1 MGESILYSCFQW
13 RIRSVLSLV
22 YCQNG
27 ICSYSFSRFQSG
39 WFRQNPETTFEVY
52 VEVAYPRTGGTL
64 SDPEVQRQFPEDYSD
79 QEVLQTLT
87 KFCFPFYVDSLTV
100 SQVGQNFTFVLTDI
114 DSKQRFGFC
123 RLSSGAKSCFCIL
136 SGDGVYCIAVK
147 KKVETCCSH
156 ELYLPW
162 FEVFYKILNILADYT
177 TKRQESQWNELLET
191 LHRLPIPDPGVSVH
205 LSVHSYFTVPDTRE
219 LPSIP
224 ENRNL
229 TEYFVAVDVNNM
241 LHLYAS
247 MLYERRI
254 LIICSK
260 LSTLTACIHGS
271 AAMLYPMYW
280 QHVYIPVLP
289 PHLLDYCCAPM
300 PYLIGIHLSL
310 MEKVRNMA
318 LDDVVILNVDTNT
331 LETPFDDL
339 QSLPNDVISS
349 LKNRLKK
356 VSTTTGDGVA
366 RAFLKAQAAFFGS
379 YRNALKIEP
388 EEPITFCE
396 EAFVSHYRSG
406 AMRQFLQNATQLQ
419 LFKQFIDG
427 RLDLLNSGEGFSDV
441 FEEEINMGEYAGSDK
456 LYHQW
461 LSTVRKGSGAIL
473 NTVKTKA
480 NPAMKTVYK
489 FAKDHAKMGIKEV
502 KNRLKQKDF
511 AENGCAATAEEPLPK
526 TAPSPLVE
534 AKDPKLR
541 EDRRPITVHF
551 GQPQRL
557 RPTRPPP
564 PKIQRSR
571 PVRPPRPHVVKRP
584 KSNISVE
591 GRRTS
596 VSSPEQARAGHCVG
610 RRRGHRGPAHRRDLN
625 PRASSAPLSGACGPS
640 RPCLVKPLRHY
651 AVFLSEDSSDDE
663 CQREEA
669 PSAGF
674 TESFFFSAPFE
685 WPQPYRT
692 LKESDSA
699 EGDEAES
706 PKQLSRDPRAPV
718 PVPSDRAASIDLL
731 EDVFS
736 NLDMEAP
743 VQPLGQAKSL
753 EDLRAPKDLREQ
765 PGTFDYQRLDLGRS
779 ERSLGMMVALK
790 LTHPY
795 NKLWSLGQDDM
806 AIPSKPPSTS
816 PEKPA
821 TLLGNSPSLP
831 CRPQAQDSILNPSN
845 KEEAPTPTPGSITIP
860 RPQGRK
866 TPELGIVPP
875 PPTARPAKLPAAS
888 GTLGDFSADRE
899 RQAALNPALFPGLLP
914 RAAPQG
920 PTELLQPLSPAPAAT
935 GMGSDALLALLDP
948 LNTAWSGDIVPPH
961 PAAPNVATPFTPQLS
976 FPAAGTPAPF
986 PQPPLNPFVPSV
998 PVAPATLRLG
1008 STPAGPFGVPPASLG
1023 PAFAPSLLLSSSG
1036 FCAPHR
1042 SQTNL
1047 SALSMPNLFGQVPMG
1062 THTSPLQPLGPP
1074 SVAPS
1079 RIRTL
1084 PLPRSSARAA
1094 EAKQGLALRP
1104 GDPPLLPPRAPQGL
1118 EPALQPSVPS
1128 QARDPF
1134 EDLLQKTKQDVSPA
1148 PAPSSVE
1155 QLRRQWETFE

>member
-1 MGESILYSCFQW
+1 M
-13 RIRSVLSLV
+13 
-22 YCQNG
+22 
-27 ICSYSFSRFQSG
+27 
-39 WFRQNPETTFEVY
+39 
-52 VEVAYPRTGGTL
+52 
-64 SDPEVQRQFPEDYSD
+64 
-79 QEVLQTLT
+79 T
-87 KFCFPFYVDSLTV
+87 KFCFPFYVDSLSV

-136 SGDGVYCIAVK
+136 S
-147 KKVETCCSH
+147 
-156 ELYLPW
+156 YLPW
-162 FEVFYKILNILADYT
+162 FEVFYKLLNILADYT
-177 TKRQESQWNELLET
+177 TKQQESQWNELLET

-205 LSVHSYFTVPDTRE
+205 LSVHSYFTVPDSRE

-388 EEPITFCE
+388 EEPITFSE

-441 FEEEINMGEYAGSDK
+441 FEEEISMGEYAGSDK

-502 KNRLKQKDF
+502 KNRLKQKDIT
-511 AENGCAATAEEPLPK
+511 ENGCASSAEDPLPK
-526 TAPSPLVE
+526 TIPSPLAE

-551 GQPQRL
+551 GQ
-557 RPTRPPP
+557 
-564 PKIQRSR
+564 
-571 PVRPPRPHVVKRP
+571 VRPPRPHVIKRP
-584 KSNISVE
+584 KSNMAVE

-596 VSSPEQARAGHCVG
+596 ISSPEQ
-610 RRRGHRGPAHRRDLN
+610 
-625 PRASSAPLSGACGPS
+625 
-640 RPCLVKPLRHY
+640 
-651 AVFLSEDSSDDE
+651 
-663 CQREEA
+663 
-669 PSAGF
+669 
-674 TESFFFSAPFE
+674 
-685 WPQPYRT
+685 PQPYRT

-699 EGDEAES
+699 EGDETES
-706 PKQLSRDPRAPV
+706 PEQPTREPWGPTPAP
-718 PVPSDRAASIDLL
+718 PDRAASIDLL

-736 NLDMEAP
+736 SLDVEAP
-743 VQPLGQAKSL
+743 LQPLGQAKSL
-753 EDLRAPKDLREQ
+753 EDLRVPRDLREQ
-765 PGTFDYQRLDLGRS
+765 SGSFDYQRLDLCRS
-779 ERSLGMMVALK
+779 ERGLSMAAALK
-790 LTHPY
+790 FAHPY
-795 NKLWSLGQDDM
+795 TQLWSLGQDDM
-806 AIPSKPPSTS
+806 AIPSKPSMTS
-816 PEKPA
+816 PEKPSA
-821 TLLGNSPSLP
+821 LLGTLPALPVRPQNQEGILSPS
-831 CRPQAQDSILNPSN
+831 I
-845 KEEAPTPTPGSITIP
+845 KEETPVPAPGSITIP

-875 PPTARPAKLPAAS
+875 PPTARPAKLQGAGGP
-888 GTLGDFSADRE
+888 LGDFSSEPLQMDLE
-899 RQAALNPALFPGLLP
+899 RQAALSPALLSGLLP
-914 RAAPQG
+914 RAGPQG
-920 PTELLQPLSPAPAAT
+920 STELVQSPSPAPGAAGT
-935 GMGSDALLALLDP
+935 GSDALLALLDP
-948 LNTAWSGDIVPPH
+948 LNTAWSGSTIPSYPTT
-961 PAAPNVATPFTPQLS
+961 PSVATPFTPQLS
-976 FPAAGTPAPF
+976 FPSTVTPSPF
-986 PQPPLNPFVPSV
+986 AQTPLNPFVPSV
-998 PVAPATLRLG
+998 PVVPPTMSLG
-1008 STPAGPFGVPPASLG
+1008 STPARPFGTPPASLG
-1023 PAFAPSLLLSSSG
+1023 PAYAPSILLSGSS

-1042 SQTNL
+1042 SQPTL
-1047 SALSMPNLFGQVPMG
+1047 SALSMPNLFGQIPMG
-1062 THTSPLQPLGPP
+1062 AHTSPLQPLGPP
-1074 SVAPS
+1074 AVAPS

-1104 GDPPLLPPRAPQGL
+1104 GESPLLPPRPPQNL
-1118 EPALQPSVPS
+1118 QPTLQPSAPT

-1134 EDLLQKTKQDVSPA
+1134 EDLLRKTKQDVSPSPVPA
-1148 PAPSSVE
+1148 PAPAPAPASASTSVE

>member
-1 MGESILYSCFQW
+1 MGS
-13 RIRSVLSLV
+13 RIK
-22 YCQNG
+22 
-27 ICSYSFSRFQSG
+27 
-39 WFRQNPETTFEVY
+39 QNPETTFEVY

-136 SGDGVYCIAVK
+136 S
-147 KKVETCCSH
+147 
-156 ELYLPW
+156 YLPW
-162 FEVFYKILNILADYT
+162 FEVFYKLLNILADYT
-177 TKRQESQWNELLET
+177 TKRQENQWNELLET
-191 LHRLPIPDPGVSVH
+191 LHKLPIPDPGVSVH

-502 KNRLKQKDF
+502 KNRLKQKDI
-511 AENGCAATAEEPLPK
+511 AENGCAPTPEEQLPK

-551 GQPQRL
+551 GQLQIL
-557 RPTRPPP
+557 RPTRLP

-584 KSNISVE
+584 KSNITVE

-596 VSSPEQARAGHCVG
+596 VPSPEQ
-610 RRRGHRGPAHRRDLN
+610 
-625 PRASSAPLSGACGPS
+625 
-640 RPCLVKPLRHY
+640 
-651 AVFLSEDSSDDE
+651 
-663 CQREEA
+663 
-669 PSAGF
+669 
-674 TESFFFSAPFE
+674 
-685 WPQPYRT
+685 PQPYRT

-706 PKQLSRDPRAPV
+706 PEQRVRKPVGPV
-718 PVPSDRAASIDLL
+718 PAPPDRAASIDLL

-743 VQPLGQAKSL
+743 LQPLGQAKSL

-765 PGTFDYQRLDLGRS
+765 PGTFDYQRLDLGGS
-779 ERSLGMMVALK
+779 ERSRGMAMALK
-790 LTHPY
+790 LAHPY

-806 AIPSKPPSTS
+806 AIPSKPPAAS
-816 PEKPA
+816 PEKPLA
-821 TLLGNSPSLP
+821 LLGNSLALP
-831 CRPQAQDSILNPSN
+831 RRPQNQDSILNPSD
-845 KEEAPTPTPGSITIP
+845 KEEVPTPTLGSITIP

-875 PPTARPAKLPAAS
+875 PPVARPAKLQAA
-888 GTLGDFSADRE
+888 GTELGDFSEQLQTDRD
-899 RQAALNPALFPGLLP
+899 RRAALSPALFPGLLP
-914 RAAPQG
+914 RVVPQG
-920 PTELLQPLSPAPAAT
+920 PTELLQPLSPGPGAAGT
-935 GMGSDALLALLDP
+935 SSDALLALLDP
-948 LNTAWSGDIVPPH
+948 LSTAWSGSTLPPRH
-961 PAAPNVATPFTPQLS
+961 TAPNVATPFTPQFS
-976 FPAAGTPAPF
+976 FPPVGTPTPF
-986 PQPPLNPFVPSV
+986 PQPPLNPFVPSMSA
-998 PVAPATLRLG
+998 APHTLPLV
-1008 STPAGPFGVPPASLG
+1008 STPARPFGAPPASLG
-1023 PAFAPSLLLSSSG
+1023 PAFASGLLLSSAG

-1042 SQTNL
+1042 SQPNL

-1074 SVAPS
+1074 AVAPS

-1084 PLPRSSARAA
+1084 PLARSSARAA

-1104 GDPPLLPPRAPQGL
+1104 GDPQLLPPRPPQGL
-1118 EPALQPSVPS
+1118 EPALRPSAPQ

-1134 EDLLQKTKQDVSPA
+1134 EDLLLKTKQDVSPSPA
-1148 PAPSSVE
+1148 PAPAPGSVE
-1155 QLRRQWETFE
+1155 QLRKQWETFE

>member
-1 MGESILYSCFQW
+1 MISTPKLLSGRTPRGGLGEGF
-13 RIRSVLSLV
+13 
-22 YCQNG
+22 
-27 ICSYSFSRFQSG
+27 
-39 WFRQNPETTFEVY
+39 FRQNPETTFEVY

-136 SGDGVYCIAVK
+136 S
-147 KKVETCCSH
+147 
-156 ELYLPW
+156 YLPW
-162 FEVFYKILNILADYT
+162 FEVFYKLLNILADYT
-177 TKRQESQWNELLET
+177 TKGQENQWNELLET
-191 LHRLPIPDPGVSVH
+191 LHKLPIPDPGVSVH

-224 ENRNL
+224 EN
-229 TEYFVAVDVNNM
+229 
-241 LHLYAS
+241 
-247 MLYERRI
+247 
-254 LIICSK
+254 
-260 LSTLTACIHGS
+260 LTACIHGS
-271 AAMLYPMYW
+271 AAMLYPMFW

-406 AMRQFLQNATQLQ
+406 AMRQFLQNAIQLQ

-441 FEEEINMGEYAGSDK
+441 FEEEISMGEYAGSDK

-502 KNRLKQKDF
+502 KNRLKQKDIT
-511 AENGCAATAEEPLPK
+511 ENGCAPTMEEQPPK
-526 TAPSPLVE
+526 TVPSPLVE

-584 KSNISVE
+584 KSNITVE

-596 VSSPEQARAGHCVG
+596 VSSPEH
-610 RRRGHRGPAHRRDLN
+610 
-625 PRASSAPLSGACGPS
+625 
-640 RPCLVKPLRHY
+640 LVKPLRHY

-663 CQREEA
+663 CQREEG
-669 PSAGF
+669 PSSGF

-706 PKQLSRDPRAPV
+706 PEQRVREPTGPAPA
-718 PVPSDRAASIDLL
+718 PPDRAASIDLL
-731 EDVFS
+731 EDVFN
-736 NLDMEAP
+736 NLDMDVP
-743 VQPLGQAKSL
+743 LQPLGQAKSL
-753 EDLRAPKDLREQ
+753 EDLRTPKDLREQ
-765 PGTFDYQRLDLGRS
+765 PGTFDYQRLDLSRS
-779 ERSLGMMVALK
+779 DRSRGMPAALK

-806 AIPSKPPSTS
+806 ALPSKLPASS
-816 PEKPA
+816 PEKPSS
-821 TLLGNSPSLP
+821 LLGSSLALP
-831 CRPQAQDSILNPSN
+831 RRPPAQDSILNPSD

-875 PPTARPAKLPAAS
+875 PPTARPAKLQAAS
-888 GTLGDFSADRE
+888 AALGDFSE
-899 RQAALNPALFPGLLP
+899 RPQAEWERRAPLSPAPFPGLLP
-914 RAAPQG
+914 SAARQG
-920 PTELLQPLSPAPAAT
+920 PTEPLQPLSLAPGAAGT
-935 GMGSDALLALLDP
+935 SGDALLALLDP
-948 LNTAWSGDIVPPH
+948 LNTAWPGSTLPPG
-961 PAAPNVATPFTPQLS
+961 PSAPNVATSFTPQFG
-976 FPAAGTPAPF
+976 FPPTGTPTPF
-986 PQPPLNPFVPSV
+986 PQPSLNPFVPTV
-998 PVAPATLRLG
+998 PAALPAMPLV
-1008 STPAGPFGVPPASLG
+1008 STPAGPFGAPPAPLG
-1023 PAFAPSLLLSSSG
+1023 PAFAPSLLLASSG
-1036 FCAPHR
+1036 FCVPHR
-1042 SQTNL
+1042 SQPNL
-1047 SALSMPNLFGQVPMG
+1047 SALSMPNLFGQMPVG
-1062 THTSPLQPLGPP
+1062 AHTSPLQPLGPP
-1074 SVAPS
+1074 MVAPS

-1084 PLPRSSARAA
+1084 PLARSSARAA

-1104 GDPPLLPPRAPQGL
+1104 GEAPLLPPRPPQGL
-1118 EPALQPSVPS
+1118 EPALQPSAP
-1128 QARDPF
+1128 QEARDPF
-1134 EDLLQKTKQDVSPA
+1134 EDLLRKTKQDVSPA
-1148 PAPSSVE
+1148 PAPGSVE
-1155 QLRRQWETFE
+1155 QLRKQWETFE

>member
-1 MGESILYSCFQW
+1 MGS
-13 RIRSVLSLV
+13 RIK
-22 YCQNG
+22 
-27 ICSYSFSRFQSG
+27 
-39 WFRQNPETTFEVY
+39 QNPETTFEVY

-136 SGDGVYCIAVK
+136 S
-147 KKVETCCSH
+147 
-156 ELYLPW
+156 YLPW
-162 FEVFYKILNILADYT
+162 FEVFYKLLNILADYT
-177 TKRQESQWNELLET
+177 TKRQENQWNELLET
-191 LHRLPIPDPGVSVH
+191 LHKLPIPDPGVSVH

-224 ENRNL
+224 ENSKL

-502 KNRLKQKDF
+502 KNRLKQKDI
-511 AENGCAATAEEPLPK
+511 AENGCAPTPEEQLPK
-526 TAPSPLVE
+526 TAPSSLVE

-551 GQPQRL
+551 GQLQRL
-557 RPTRPPP
+557 RPTRLP

-584 KSNISVE
+584 KSNITVE

-596 VSSPEQARAGHCVG
+596 VPSPEH
-610 RRRGHRGPAHRRDLN
+610 
-625 PRASSAPLSGACGPS
+625 
-640 RPCLVKPLRHY
+640 LVKPLRHY

-663 CQREEA
+663 CRREEG
-669 PSAGF
+669 PSSGF

-706 PKQLSRDPRAPV
+706 PEQRLRKPVGPV
-718 PVPSDRAASIDLL
+718 PAPPDRAASIDLL

-743 VQPLGQAKSL
+743 LQPLGQAKSL

-765 PGTFDYQRLDLGRS
+765 PGTFDYQRLDLGGS
-779 ERSLGMMVALK
+779 ERSRGMAVALK
-790 LTHPY
+790 LAHPY

-806 AIPSKPPSTS
+806 AIPSKPPAAS
-816 PEKPA
+816 PEKPLA
-821 TLLGNSPSLP
+821 LLGNSLALP
-831 CRPQAQDSILNPSN
+831 RRPQNQDSILNPSD
-845 KEEAPTPTPGSITIP
+845 KEEVPTPTLGSITIP

-875 PPTARPAKLPAAS
+875 PPVARPAKLQAAS
-888 GTLGDFSADRE
+888 TELGDFSEQPQTDQGR
-899 RQAALNPALFPGLLP
+899 RAALSPALFPGLLP
-914 RAAPQG
+914 RVVPQG
-920 PTELLQPLSPAPAAT
+920 PTELLQPLSPGPGASGT
-935 GMGSDALLALLDP
+935 SSDALLALLDP
-948 LNTAWSGDIVPPH
+948 LSTAWSGSTLPPRH
-961 PAAPNVATPFTPQLS
+961 TAPNVATPFTPQFT
-976 FPAAGTPAPF
+976 FPSVGTPTPF
-986 PQPPLNPFVPSV
+986 PQPPLNPFVPSM
-998 PVAPATLRLG
+998 PAAPPTLPLV
-1008 STPAGPFGVPPASLG
+1008 STPAGPFGAPPASLG
-1023 PAFAPSLLLSSSG
+1023 SAFASGLLLSSTG

-1042 SQTNL
+1042 SQPNL
-1047 SALSMPNLFGQVPMG
+1047 SALSMPNLFGQMPMG

-1074 SVAPS
+1074 GVPPS

-1084 PLPRSSARAA
+1084 PLARSSARAA

-1104 GDPPLLPPRAPQGL
+1104 GDPPLLPPRPPQGL
-1118 EPALQPSVPS
+1118 EPALRPSAPQ

-1134 EDLLQKTKQDVSPA
+1134 EDLLLKTKQDVSPSPA
-1148 PAPSSVE
+1148 PAPAPGSVE
-1155 QLRRQWETFE
+1155 QLRKQWETFE

>member
-1 MGESILYSCFQW
+1 MISTPKLLSGRTPRGGMGAGF
-13 RIRSVLSLV
+13 
-22 YCQNG
+22 
-27 ICSYSFSRFQSG
+27 
-39 WFRQNPETTFEVY
+39 FRQNPETTFEVY

-136 SGDGVYCIAVK
+136 S
-147 KKVETCCSH
+147 
-156 ELYLPW
+156 YLPW
-162 FEVFYKILNILADYT
+162 FEVFYKLLNILADYT
-177 TKRQESQWNELLET
+177 TKGQENQWNELLET
-191 LHRLPIPDPGVSVH
+191 LHKLPIPDPGVSVH

-271 AAMLYPMYW
+271 AAMLYPMFW

-406 AMRQFLQNATQLQ
+406 AMRQFLQNAIQLQ

-441 FEEEINMGEYAGSDK
+441 FEEEISMGEYAGSDK

-502 KNRLKQKDF
+502 KNRLKQKDIT
-511 AENGCAATAEEPLPK
+511 ENGCAPTMEEQPPK
-526 TAPSPLVE
+526 TVPSPLVE

-551 GQPQRL
+551 GQ
-557 RPTRPPP
+557 
-564 PKIQRSR
+564 
-571 PVRPPRPHVVKRP
+571 VRPPRPHVVKRP
-584 KSNISVE
+584 KSNITVE

-596 VSSPEQARAGHCVG
+596 VSSPEQ
-610 RRRGHRGPAHRRDLN
+610 
-625 PRASSAPLSGACGPS
+625 
-640 RPCLVKPLRHY
+640 
-651 AVFLSEDSSDDE
+651 
-663 CQREEA
+663 
-669 PSAGF
+669 
-674 TESFFFSAPFE
+674 
-685 WPQPYRT
+685 PQPYRT

-706 PKQLSRDPRAPV
+706 PEQRVREPTGPAPA
-718 PVPSDRAASIDLL
+718 PPDRAASIDLL
-731 EDVFS
+731 EDVFN
-736 NLDMEAP
+736 NLDMDVP
-743 VQPLGQAKSL
+743 LQPLGQAKSL
-753 EDLRAPKDLREQ
+753 EDLRTPKDLREQ
-765 PGTFDYQRLDLGRS
+765 PGTFDYQRLDLSRS
-779 ERSLGMMVALK
+779 DRSRGMPVALK

-806 AIPSKPPSTS
+806 AIPSKLPASS
-816 PEKPA
+816 PEKPSS
-821 TLLGNSPSLP
+821 LLGSSLALP
-831 CRPQAQDSILNPSN
+831 RRPPAQDSILNPSD
-845 KEEAPTPTPGSITIP
+845 KEEVPTPTPGSITIP

-875 PPTARPAKLPAAS
+875 PPTARPAKLQAAS
-888 GTLGDFSADRE
+888 AALGDFSE
-899 RQAALNPALFPGLLP
+899 RPQAEWERRAPLSPAPFPGLLP
-914 RAAPQG
+914 SAARQG
-920 PTELLQPLSPAPAAT
+920 PTEPLQPLSLAPGAAGT
-935 GMGSDALLALLDP
+935 SGDALLALLDP
-948 LNTAWSGDIVPPH
+948 LNTAWPGSTLPPG
-961 PAAPNVATPFTPQLS
+961 PSAPNVATSFTPQFS
-976 FPAAGTPAPF
+976 FPPTGTPTPF
-986 PQPPLNPFVPSV
+986 PQPSLNPFVPTV
-998 PVAPATLRLG
+998 PAALPAMPLV
-1008 STPAGPFGVPPASLG
+1008 STPAGPFGAPPAPLG

-1036 FCAPHR
+1036 FCVPHR
-1042 SQTNL
+1042 SQPNL
-1047 SALSMPNLFGQVPMG
+1047 SALSMPNLFGQMPMG
-1062 THTSPLQPLGPP
+1062 AHTSPLQPLGPP
-1074 SVAPS
+1074 MVAPS

-1084 PLPRSSARAA
+1084 PLARSSARAA

-1104 GDPPLLPPRAPQGL
+1104 GEAPLLPPRPPQGL
-1118 EPALQPSVPS
+1118 EPALQPSAP
-1128 QARDPF
+1128 QEARDPF
-1134 EDLLQKTKQDVSPA
+1134 EDLLRKTKQDVSPA
-1148 PAPSSVE
+1148 PAPGSVE
-1155 QLRRQWETFE
+1155 QLRKQWETFE

>member
-1 MGESILYSCFQW
+1 MLKWPILGQVALFQREW
-13 RIRSVLSLV
+13 KGGGKTEKENHRCEIDTLIGCLL
-22 YCQNG
+22 QALLLGPG
-27 ICSYSFSRFQSG
+27 IE
-39 WFRQNPETTFEVY
+39 PTTEILRCRGNSQ
-52 VEVAYPRTGGTL
+52 RTT
-64 SDPEVQRQFPEDYSD
+64 V
-79 QEVLQTLT
+79 T
-87 KFCFPFYVDSLTV
+87 SLTV

-136 SGDGVYCIAVK
+136 S
-147 KKVETCCSH
+147 
-156 ELYLPW
+156 YLPW
-162 FEVFYKILNILADYT
+162 FEVFYKLLNILADYT
-177 TKRQESQWNELLET
+177 TKGQESQWHELLET
-191 LHRLPIPDPGVSVH
+191 LHKLPIPDPGVSVH

-271 AAMLYPMYW
+271 AAMLYPMFW

-331 LETPFDDL
+331 LETPFADL

-349 LKNRLKK
+349 LKSRLKK

-388 EEPITFCE
+388 GEPITFCE
-396 EAFVSHYRSG
+396 ETFVSHYRSG

-441 FEEEINMGEYAGSDK
+441 FEEEINMGEYAGSDR

-502 KNRLKQKDF
+502 KNRLKQKDIT
-511 AENGCAATAEEPLPK
+511 ENGCAPTLEEQLPK
-526 TAPSPLVE
+526 TVPSPLVE
-534 AKDPKLR
+534 VKDPKLR

-557 RPTRPPP
+557 LRPTRPPP
-564 PKIQRSR
+564 PKIQRWR

-584 KSNISVE
+584 KSNIAVE
-591 GRRTS
+591 GRRPS
-596 VSSPEQARAGHCVG
+596 VPSQEQ
-610 RRRGHRGPAHRRDLN
+610 
-625 PRASSAPLSGACGPS
+625 
-640 RPCLVKPLRHY
+640 
-651 AVFLSEDSSDDE
+651 
-663 CQREEA
+663 
-669 PSAGF
+669 
-674 TESFFFSAPFE
+674 
-685 WPQPYRT
+685 PQPYRT

-699 EGDEAES
+699 EGEAES
-706 PKQLSRDPRAPV
+706 PEQRARELMGPA
-718 PVPSDRAASIDLL
+718 PAPPDRAASVDLL
-731 EDVFS
+731 EDIFS
-736 NLDMEAP
+736 SLDMEVP
-743 VQPLGQAKSL
+743 LQPLGQAKSL
-753 EDLRAPKDLREQ
+753 EDLRTPKDLREQ
-765 PGTFDYQRLDLGRS
+765 SGTFDYQRLDLGRS
-779 ERSLGMMVALK
+779 DRSLGMPLALR
-790 LTHPY
+790 LAHPY

-806 AIPSKPPSTS
+806 AICSKPQAPS
-816 PEKPA
+816 PEKPSA
-821 TLLGNSPSLP
+821 LLGNAPALLH
-831 CRPQAQDSILNPSN
+831 RPQNRDSILDLGD
-845 KEEAPTPTPGSITIP
+845 KEAAPAPTPGSITIP

-866 TPELGIVPP
+866 TPELGIMPP
-875 PPTARPAKLPAAS
+875 PPTARPAKLPAA
-888 GTLGDFSADRE
+888 GAALGDFSSEWLQAEKDR
-899 RQAALNPALFPGLLP
+899 RTAPLP
-914 RAAPQG
+914 SAVPQG
-920 PTELLQPLSPAPAAT
+920 PTKPLQPLSLAPGSAAT
-935 GMGSDALLALLDP
+935 GSDALLALLDP
-948 LNTAWSGDIVPPH
+948 LSTSWSDSTLPPG
-961 PAAPNVATPFTPQLS
+961 PTAPNVATPFTPQFS
-976 FPAAGTPAPF
+976 FPPAGTPTAF
-986 PQPPLNPFVPSV
+986 PQPSLNPFVQSV
-998 PVAPATLRLG
+998 PAALPAMSLV
-1008 STPAGPFGVPPASLG
+1008 STPARPFGAPPASLG

-1036 FCAPHR
+1036 FCPPHR
-1042 SQTNL
+1042 SQPNL
-1047 SALSMPNLFGQVPMG
+1047 SALSMPNLFGQMPMG
-1062 THTSPLQPLGPP
+1062 AHTSPLQPLGPP
-1074 SVAPS
+1074 TVAPS

-1084 PLPRSSARAA
+1084 PLVRSSARAA
-1094 EAKQGLALRP
+1094 EAKQGLALRS
-1104 GDPPLLPPRAPQGL
+1104 GDPPLIPPRPAQGL
-1118 EPALQPSVPS
+1118 EPALQPSAT
-1128 QARDPF
+1128 QETRDPF
-1134 EDLLQKTKQDVSPA
+1134 EDLLWKTKQDVSPA
-1148 PAPSSVE
+1148 PAPTPGSVE
-1155 QLRRQWETFE
+1155 QLRKQWETFE

>member
-1 MGESILYSCFQW
+1 MGAENYVRCWRKTHSSNSNCARCGTGVIRQVGALKELPVEWEDRYLVRGKTQRPRLKCMLKWPILGQVALFQIL
-13 RIRSVLSLV
+13 RCRG
-22 YCQNG
+22 N
-27 ICSYSFSRFQSG
+27 SR
-39 WFRQNPETTFEVY
+39 RTTV
-52 VEVAYPRTGGTL
+52 T
-64 SDPEVQRQFPEDYSD
+64 
-79 QEVLQTLT
+79 
-87 KFCFPFYVDSLTV
+87 SLTV

-136 SGDGVYCIAVK
+136 S
-147 KKVETCCSH
+147 
-156 ELYLPW
+156 YLPW
-162 FEVFYKILNILADYT
+162 FEVFYKLLNILADYT
-177 TKRQESQWNELLET
+177 TKGQESQWNELLET
-191 LHRLPIPDPGVSVH
+191 LHKLPIPDPGVSVH

-271 AAMLYPMYW
+271 AAMLYPMFW

-441 FEEEINMGEYAGSDK
+441 FEEEINMGEYAGSDR

-502 KNRLKQKDF
+502 KNRLKQKDIT
-511 AENGCAATAEEPLPK
+511 ENGCAPTLEEQLPK
-526 TAPSPLVE
+526 SMPSPLVE

-551 GQPQRL
+551 GQ
-557 RPTRPPP
+557 
-564 PKIQRSR
+564 
-571 PVRPPRPHVVKRP
+571 VRPPRPHVVRRP
-584 KSNISVE
+584 KSNITAE

-596 VSSPEQARAGHCVG
+596 ISSPEQ
-610 RRRGHRGPAHRRDLN
+610 
-625 PRASSAPLSGACGPS
+625 
-640 RPCLVKPLRHY
+640 
-651 AVFLSEDSSDDE
+651 
-663 CQREEA
+663 
-669 PSAGF
+669 
-674 TESFFFSAPFE
+674 
-685 WPQPYRT
+685 PQPYRT

-699 EGDEAES
+699 EGEAES
-706 PKQLSRDPRAPV
+706 PEPRARAPGTPV
-718 PVPSDRAASIDLL
+718 PAPPDRAASTDLL
-731 EDVFS
+731 GDIFS
-736 NLDMEAP
+736 SLDMEVP
-743 VQPLGQAKSL
+743 LQPLGQAKSL
-753 EDLRAPKDLREQ
+753 EDLRTPKDLREQ

-779 ERSLGMMVALK
+779 ERSRGLPGALR
-790 LTHPY
+790 LAHPY

-806 AIPSKPPSTS
+806 AICSKPLATS
-816 PEKPA
+816 PEKPSA
-821 TLLGNSPSLP
+821 LLGNAPALP
-831 CRPQAQDSILNPSN
+831 RRPQNQDSVLNLGD
-845 KEEAPTPTPGSITIP
+845 KEAAPAPTPGSITIP

-875 PPTARPAKLPAAS
+875 PPTARPAKLQAAS
-888 GTLGDFSADRE
+888 TALGAFSSEWLQAERE
-899 RQAALNPALFPGLLP
+899 RRTAPLP
-914 RAAPQG
+914 SAAPQG
-920 PTELLQPLSPAPAAT
+920 PPTLLQPLSLAPGAAAT
-935 GMGSDALLALLDP
+935 GSDALLALLDP
-948 LNTAWSGDIVPPH
+948 LNTARSDSALPPG
-961 PAAPNVATPFTPQLS
+961 PTAPNIATPFTPQFSL
-976 FPAAGTPAPF
+976 PPAGTPAPF
-986 PQPPLNPFVPSV
+986 PQQSLNPFVPPV
-998 PVAPATLRLG
+998 PAALPAMSLV
-1008 STPAGPFGVPPASLG
+1008 STPAGPFGAPPASLG
-1023 PAFAPSLLLSSSG
+1023 PAFAPSFLLSSSG
-1036 FCAPHR
+1036 FCPPYR
-1042 SQTNL
+1042 SQPNL
-1047 SALSMPNLFGQVPMG
+1047 SALSMPNLFGQMPMG
-1062 THTSPLQPLGPP
+1062 AHTSPLQPLGPP
-1074 SVAPS
+1074 TVAPS

-1084 PLPRSSARAA
+1084 PLVRSSARAA

-1104 GDPPLLPPRAPQGL
+1104 GDPPLLPPRPSQGL
-1118 EPALQPSVPS
+1118 EPAPQPSAA
-1128 QARDPF
+1128 QEARDPF
-1134 EDLLQKTKQDVSPA
+1134 EDLLQKTKQAVSPA
-1148 PAPSSVE
+1148 PAPAPAPARDSVE
-1155 QLRRQWETFE
+1155 QLRKQWETFE

>member
-1 MGESILYSCFQW
+1 MLKWPILGQVALFQIL
-13 RIRSVLSLV
+13 RCRG
-22 YCQNG
+22 N
-27 ICSYSFSRFQSG
+27 SR
-39 WFRQNPETTFEVY
+39 RTTV
-52 VEVAYPRTGGTL
+52 T
-64 SDPEVQRQFPEDYSD
+64 
-79 QEVLQTLT
+79 
-87 KFCFPFYVDSLTV
+87 SLTV

-136 SGDGVYCIAVK
+136 S
-147 KKVETCCSH
+147 
-156 ELYLPW
+156 YLPW
-162 FEVFYKILNILADYT
+162 FEVFYKLLNILADYT
-177 TKRQESQWNELLET
+177 TKGQESQWNELLET
-191 LHRLPIPDPGVSVH
+191 LHKLPIPDPGVSVH

-271 AAMLYPMYW
+271 AAMLYPMFW

-502 KNRLKQKDF
+502 KNRLKQKDI
-511 AENGCAATAEEPLPK
+511 AENGCAPTTEEQLPK
-526 TAPSPLVE
+526 TAPSLLVE

-551 GQPQRL
+551 GQPERL
-557 RPTRPPP
+557 RPTRLPP

-584 KSNISVE
+584 KSNITVE

-596 VSSPEQARAGHCVG
+596 VPSPEH
-610 RRRGHRGPAHRRDLN
+610 
-625 PRASSAPLSGACGPS
+625 
-640 RPCLVKPLRHY
+640 LVKPLRHY

-663 CQREEA
+663 CQREEG
-669 PSAGF
+669 PSSGF

-699 EGDEAES
+699 DGDEAES
-706 PKQLSRDPRAPV
+706 PEQRAREPMG
-718 PVPSDRAASIDLL
+718 PAPAPPDRAASIDLL

-736 NLDMEAP
+736 SLDMEVP
-743 VQPLGQAKSL
+743 LQPLGQAKSL
-753 EDLRAPKDLREQ
+753 EDLRTPKDLREQ

-779 ERSLGMMVALK
+779 ERSRGMPVALK
-790 LTHPY
+790 LAHPY

-806 AIPSKPPSTS
+806 AIPSKPMATS
-816 PEKPA
+816 PEKPSA
-821 TLLGNSPSLP
+821 LLGNSLALP
-831 CRPQAQDSILNPSN
+831 RRPQNRDSILNPSD
-845 KEEAPTPTPGSITIP
+845 EEASTPILGSITIP

-875 PPTARPAKLPAAS
+875 PPTARPAKLQAA
-888 GTLGDFSADRE
+888 GTALGDFSSERLQSERE
-899 RQAALNPALFPGLLP
+899 RRAALSPAPFPGLLP
-914 RAAPQG
+914 RAVPQD
-920 PTELLQPLSPAPAAT
+920 PTELLQPLNLAPGTAGT
-935 GMGSDALLALLDP
+935 GSDALLALLDP
-948 LNTAWSGDIVPPH
+948 LNTAWSGSNVPPG
-961 PAAPNVATPFTPQLS
+961 PAAPNVATPFSPQFS
-976 FPAAGTPAPF
+976 FPPAGTPTPF
-986 PQPPLNPFVPSV
+986 PQPSLNPFVPSM
-998 PVAPATLRLG
+998 PAALPAMSLI
-1008 STPAGPFGVPPASLG
+1008 STPAGPLGAPPASLR

-1042 SQTNL
+1042 SHPNL
-1047 SALSMPNLFGQVPMG
+1047 SALSMPNLFGQMPMG
-1062 THTSPLQPLGPP
+1062 AHTSPLQPLGPP
-1074 SVAPS
+1074 AVVPS

-1084 PLPRSSARAA
+1084 PLARSSARAA

-1104 GDPPLLPPRAPQGL
+1104 GDPLLLPPRPPQGL
-1118 EPALQPSVPS
+1118 EPALQPSAPRE
-1128 QARDPF
+1128 ARDPF

-1148 PAPSSVE
+1148 PASGSVE
-1155 QLRRQWETFE
+1155 QLRKQWETFE

>member
-1 MGESILYSCFQW
+1 MWKWPILGQVLLFQIL
-13 RIRSVLSLV
+13 RCRG
-22 YCQNG
+22 N
-27 ICSYSFSRFQSG
+27 SR
-39 WFRQNPETTFEVY
+39 RTTV
-52 VEVAYPRTGGTL
+52 T
-64 SDPEVQRQFPEDYSD
+64 S
-79 QEVLQTLT
+79 
-87 KFCFPFYVDSLTV
+87 
-100 SQVGQNFTFVLTDI
+100 
-114 DSKQRFGFC
+114 
-123 RLSSGAKSCFCIL
+123 
-136 SGDGVYCIAVK
+136 
-147 KKVETCCSH
+147 
-156 ELYLPW
+156 YLPW
-162 FEVFYKILNILADYT
+162 FEVFYKLLNILADYT
-177 TKRQESQWNELLET
+177 TKRQENQWNELLES
-191 LHRLPIPDPGVSVH
+191 LHRLPIPDPGMSVH
-205 LSVHSYFTVPDTRE
+205 LSVHSYFTVPDIRE

-339 QSLPNDVISS
+339 QSLPNDVISA
-349 LKNRLKK
+349 LKSRLKK
-356 VSTTTGDGVA
+356 VSTATGDGVA

-388 EEPITFCE
+388 EEPITFSE

-502 KNRLKQKDF
+502 KNRLKQKDIT
-511 AENGCAATAEEPLPK
+511 ENGCAPTAEEPLPRT
-526 TAPSPLVE
+526 TASPLVE

-551 GQPQRL
+551 GQ
-557 RPTRPPP
+557 
-564 PKIQRSR
+564 
-571 PVRPPRPHVVKRP
+571 VRPPRPHVVRRP
-584 KSNISVE
+584 KSNITMES
-591 GRRTS
+591 RRTS
-596 VSSPEQARAGHCVG
+596 VSSPEQ
-610 RRRGHRGPAHRRDLN
+610 
-625 PRASSAPLSGACGPS
+625 
-640 RPCLVKPLRHY
+640 
-651 AVFLSEDSSDDE
+651 
-663 CQREEA
+663 
-669 PSAGF
+669 
-674 TESFFFSAPFE
+674 
-685 WPQPYRT
+685 PQPYRT
-692 LKESDSA
+692 LRESDSA

-706 PKQLSRDPRAPV
+706 PEQSARELRGPIPAP
-718 PVPSDRAASIDLL
+718 PDRVASIDLL
-731 EDVFS
+731 EDVFNS
-736 NLDMEAP
+736 LDVEAQL
-743 VQPLGQAKSL
+743 QPLGQAKSL
-753 EDLRAPKDLREQ
+753 EDLRATKDLREQ

-779 ERSLGMMVALK
+779 ERSLGMTVALK
-790 LTHPY
+790 LAHPY

-806 AIPSKPPSTS
+806 AIPSKPPTTS
-816 PEKPA
+816 PEKPSS
-821 TLLGNSPSLP
+821 LLGKSPALP
-831 CRPQAQDSILNPSN
+831 HRPQNRDSILSLN
-845 KEEAPTPTPGSITIP
+845 KEEAPTPASSSITIP

-875 PPTARPAKLPAAS
+875 PPTARPAKLQAAS
-888 GTLGDFSADRE
+888 GKFGDFSSEGLQTDWE
-899 RQAALNPALFPGLLP
+899 TQAALSPAVFPGLLP
-914 RAAPQG
+914 SVAPQG
-920 PTELLQPLSPAPAAT
+920 ATEPLKPLSPAPAAAGT
-935 GMGSDALLALLDP
+935 GSDALLALLDP
-948 LNTAWSGDIVPPH
+948 LNTAWSGSTVQPH
-961 PAAPNVATPFTPQLS
+961 PAAPHVATSFTPQFSFTPTGTLS
-976 FPAAGTPAPF
+976 PF
-986 PQPPLNPFVPSV
+986 PQPPLNPFVQSV
-998 PVAPATLRLG
+998 PVAPPTLPLV
-1008 STPAGPFGVPPASLG
+1008 STPAGPFGAPPASLG
-1023 PAFAPSLLLSSSG
+1023 PAFAPNLLLSNSG
-1036 FCAPHR
+1036 FCAPQR
-1042 SQTNL
+1042 SHPNL
-1047 SALSMPNLFGQVPMG
+1047 SALSMPNLFGQMPIG
-1062 THTSPLQPLGPP
+1062 SHTSPLQPLGPTV
-1074 SVAPS
+1074 VAPS

-1084 PLPRSSARAA
+1084 PLARSSARAA

-1104 GDPPLLPPRAPQGL
+1104 EDPPLLPPRPPQGL
-1118 EPALQPSVPS
+1118 EPTLQPSVPP

-1148 PAPSSVE
+1148 PGSAPGSVE

>member
-1 MGESILYSCFQW
+1 MGS
-13 RIRSVLSLV
+13 RIK
-22 YCQNG
+22 
-27 ICSYSFSRFQSG
+27 
-39 WFRQNPETTFEVY
+39 QNPETTFEVY
-52 VEVAYPRTGGTL
+52 VEVAYPRTVGTL
-64 SDPEVQRQFPEDYSD
+64 SDPEVQRQFPEDYGD

-136 SGDGVYCIAVK
+136 S
-147 KKVETCCSH
+147 
-156 ELYLPW
+156 YLPW
-162 FEVFYKILNILADYT
+162 FEVFYKLLNILADYT
-177 TKRQESQWNELLET
+177 TKGQESQWNELLET

-247 MLYERRI
+247 MLHERRI
-254 LIICSK
+254 LIVCSK

-271 AAMLYPMYW
+271 AAMLYPMFW

-502 KNRLKQKDF
+502 KNRLKQKDI
-511 AENGCAATAEEPLPK
+511 AENGCAPTMEEQLPR

-534 AKDPKLR
+534 AKDPRLR

-551 GQPQRL
+551 GQ
-557 RPTRPPP
+557 
-564 PKIQRSR
+564 
-571 PVRPPRPHVVKRP
+571 VRPPRPHVVRRP
-584 KSNISVE
+584 KSNVTVE

-596 VSSPEQARAGHCVG
+596 ISSPEQ
-610 RRRGHRGPAHRRDLN
+610 
-625 PRASSAPLSGACGPS
+625 
-640 RPCLVKPLRHY
+640 
-651 AVFLSEDSSDDE
+651 
-663 CQREEA
+663 
-669 PSAGF
+669 
-674 TESFFFSAPFE
+674 
-685 WPQPYRT
+685 PQPYRT

-699 EGDEAES
+699 EGDETKS
-706 PKQLSRDPRAPV
+706 PEQRAREPV
-718 PVPSDRAASIDLL
+718 GPAPAPPDRAASIDLL

-736 NLDMEAP
+736 SLDMEGP
-743 VQPLGQAKSL
+743 LQPLGQAKSL
-753 EDLRAPKDLREQ
+753 EDLRTPKDLREQ
-765 PGTFDYQRLDLGRS
+765 TGTFDYQRLDLGRGD
-779 ERSLGMMVALK
+779 RSRGMPVVLK
-790 LTHPY
+790 LAHPY
-795 NKLWSLGQDDM
+795 NKLWSMGQDDM
-806 AIPSKPPSTS
+806 AICSKPLAAA
-816 PEKPA
+816 PEKPSV
-821 TLLGNSPSLP
+821 LFGNSPALP
-831 CRPQAQDSILNPSN
+831 RRPPNRDSILNPSD
-845 KEEAPTPTPGSITIP
+845 KEVAPTPTAGSITIP

-875 PPTARPAKLPAAS
+875 PPTARPAKLPAA
-888 GTLGDFSADRE
+888 GAALGDFSSEWLSAEQE
-899 RQAALNPALFPGLLP
+899 RHAAPFPG
-914 RAAPQG
+914 ATSQG
-920 PTELLQPLSPAPAAT
+920 PTELLQPLSLAPGAAAT
-935 GMGSDALLALLDP
+935 GSDTLLALLDP
-948 LNTAWSGDIVPPH
+948 LHTAWSGSTLPPV
-961 PAAPNVATPFTPQLS
+961 PAAPNVATPFTPQFS
-976 FPAAGTPAPF
+976 FPPVGTPTPF
-986 PQPPLNPFVPSV
+986 PQPSLNPFVPSM
-998 PVAPATLRLG
+998 PAALPAMSLV
-1008 STPAGPFGVPPASLG
+1008 STPTGPYGAPPASLG
-1023 PAFAPSLLLSSSG
+1023 PAFAPGLLLSNSG

-1042 SQTNL
+1042 SQPNL
-1047 SALSMPNLFGQVPMG
+1047 SALSMPNLFGQMPMG
-1062 THTSPLQPLGPP
+1062 AHTSPLQPLGPP
-1074 SVAPS
+1074 TVAPS

-1084 PLPRSSARAA
+1084 PLVRSSARAA

-1104 GDPPLLPPRAPQGL
+1104 GDPPLLPPRPPQSL
-1118 EPALQPSVPS
+1118 EPALQPSAT
-1128 QARDPF
+1128 QEARDPF
-1134 EDLLQKTKQDVSPA
+1134 EDLLRKTKQDVSPA
-1148 PAPSSVE
+1148 PAPGSVE
-1155 QLRRQWETFE
+1155 QLRKQWETFE

>member
-1 MGESILYSCFQW
+1 MLKLPIPGQ
-13 RIRSVLSLV
+13 
-22 YCQNG
+22 
-27 ICSYSFSRFQSG
+27 
-39 WFRQNPETTFEVY
+39 
-52 VEVAYPRTGGTL
+52 VAL
-64 SDPEVQRQFPEDYSD
+64 F

-87 KFCFPFYVDSLTV
+87 KFCFPFYMDSLTV

-136 SGDGVYCIAVK
+136 S
-147 KKVETCCSH
+147 
-156 ELYLPW
+156 YLPW
-162 FEVFYKILNILADYT
+162 FEVFYKLLNILADYT
-177 TKRQESQWNELLET
+177 TKRQENQWNELLET
-191 LHRLPIPDPGVSVH
+191 LHKLPIPDPGVSVH

-502 KNRLKQKDF
+502 KNRLKQKDI
-511 AENGCAATAEEPLPK
+511 AENGCAPTPEEQLPK

-551 GQPQRL
+551 GQ
-557 RPTRPPP
+557 
-564 PKIQRSR
+564 
-571 PVRPPRPHVVKRP
+571 VRPPRPHVVKRP
-584 KSNISVE
+584 KSNITVE

-596 VSSPEQARAGHCVG
+596 VPSPEQ
-610 RRRGHRGPAHRRDLN
+610 
-625 PRASSAPLSGACGPS
+625 
-640 RPCLVKPLRHY
+640 
-651 AVFLSEDSSDDE
+651 
-663 CQREEA
+663 
-669 PSAGF
+669 
-674 TESFFFSAPFE
+674 
-685 WPQPYRT
+685 PQPYRT

-706 PKQLSRDPRAPV
+706 PEQQVRKPTGPV
-718 PVPSDRAASIDLL
+718 PAPTDRAASIDLL
-731 EDVFS
+731 EDVFN
-736 NLDMEAP
+736 NLDMEAAL
-743 VQPLGQAKSL
+743 QPLGQAKSL

-765 PGTFDYQRLDLGRS
+765 PGTFDYQRLDLGGS
-779 ERSLGMMVALK
+779 ERSRGVTVALK

-806 AIPSKPPSTS
+806 AIPSKPPAAS
-816 PEKPA
+816 PDKPSA
-821 TLLGNSPSLP
+821 LLGNSLALP
-831 CRPQAQDSILNPSN
+831 RRPQNRDSILNPSD
-845 KEEAPTPTPGSITIP
+845 KEEVPTPTLGSITIP

-875 PPTARPAKLPAAS
+875 PPIPRPAKLQAA
-888 GTLGDFSADRE
+888 GTALGDFSERLQVDRD
-899 RQAALNPALFPGLLP
+899 RRAALSPGLLP
-914 RAAPQG
+914 GGVPQG
-920 PTELLQPLSPAPAAT
+920 PTELLQPLSPSPGTAGT
-935 GMGSDALLALLDP
+935 SSDALLALLDP
-948 LNTAWSGDIVPPH
+948 LSTAWSGSTLPPRH
-961 PAAPNVATPFTPQLS
+961 AAPNVATPFTPQFS
-976 FPAAGTPAPF
+976 FPPAGTPAPF
-986 PQPPLNPFVPSV
+986 PQPPLNPFVPSM
-998 PVAPATLRLG
+998 PAAPPTLSLV

-1023 PAFAPSLLLSSSG
+1023 PAFASGLLLSSAG

-1042 SQTNL
+1042 SQPNL
-1047 SALSMPNLFGQVPMG
+1047 SALSMPNLFGQMPMG

-1074 SVAPS
+1074 AVAPS

-1084 PLPRSSARAA
+1084 PLARSSARAA

-1104 GDPPLLPPRAPQGL
+1104 GDPPLLPPRPPQGL
-1118 EPALQPSVPS
+1118 EPTLQPSAPQ

-1134 EDLLQKTKQDVSPA
+1134 EDLLQKTKQDVSPSPVLA
-1148 PAPSSVE
+1148 PAPAPAPAPDSVE
-1155 QLRRQWETFE
+1155 QLRKQWETFE